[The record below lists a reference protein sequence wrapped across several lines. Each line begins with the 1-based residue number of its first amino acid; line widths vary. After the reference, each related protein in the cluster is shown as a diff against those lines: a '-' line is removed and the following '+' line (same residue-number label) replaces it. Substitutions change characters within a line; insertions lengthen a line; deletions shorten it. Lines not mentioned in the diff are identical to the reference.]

1 MIAMNR
7 NENEPTGDDQLD
19 IDLDLMGIVRR
30 RYHLIA
36 LGVLVGA
43 TLALIF
49 YLQQVPI
56 YQSELSILV
65 GQRSSEVA
73 STGTGNFVEGST
85 TIQEEIL
92 STHMELF
99 SSRKIIEQAIA
110 DGRLPVSPGDLQEN
124 LSVTKGGEGLAKSAS
139 ILKATYQDPDP
150 QLASDVLYAVYQS
163 YQGYIDSQSRDVGGE
178 AAELIA
184 RAQQENEKA
193 LREADQAYR
202 EFVASIPAL
211 VGLSNNGQN
220 ELKEVHRMRLAS
232 IEEELAGIRSELAKA
247 KSRRSVIGDFL
258 EQKEGAGDELTDAEV
273 MSVLGQEEINRIQ
286 AFVAIARSREENRS
300 EERLSDAM
308 TSASVQAEYQQLLK
322 LTSELRVLR
331 AQFGNGHPSVS
342 AMEAEI
348 DNFRQ
353 VIDDARRSQ
362 PEIERIQATPAE
374 ILDSYYKVLL
384 SDISELEKREAELLV
399 FSDEESKLAK
409 EVEMNYLLGTSLK
422 ANLDRAQQRY
432 DVVFERLQEIN
443 LANDYSGFST
453 DLIVVPMPADNPV
466 WPSKSKIAAL
476 GILAGGMLGLALALL
491 AETVDRTFKN
501 PQEVEKTVGA
511 PIMAHIPWLDVKKL
525 TRKGDRESAID
536 PMVAT
541 YHLPRGTEAETYRVI
556 RTNVLMAGKKSGHQV
571 FMITSPSPAD
581 GKSTTVANLAVSMA
595 QAGKRVL
602 LADADMRRPN
612 VHVIFGVDREPGM
625 ADYLIGD
632 SDFGDCLHPCD
643 QENLW
648 VCPHGTRTSV
658 PSELLETERFAQFL
672 QQARDQFD
680 IIFVDVPPI
689 LAVADPTIVG
699 SHVDSCYLTIQIE
712 QNNRTLVERAV
723 DIFGDHGLTIEG
735 VIVNSRK
742 SRRNHYAYSS
752 YNYYG
757 KYEHGYQKTYRKYYE
772 SAEQSDD
779 DAKPGKRVRRSS
791 AKKIDSIRPSDDR
804 VNGHAAT
811 PPVTDRVGK

>member
-1 MIAMNR
+1 MNR
-7 NENEPTGDDQLD
+7 SENEPADDDQLD
-19 IDLDLMGIVRR
+19 IDLDLLGIVRR

-36 LGVLVGA
+36 LGILVGA
-43 TLALIF
+43 TLAVFF
-49 YLQQVPI
+49 YVQQVPV
-56 YQSELSILV
+56 YQSSLKVLV
-65 GQRSSEVA
+65 GQRTSELA
-73 STGTGNFVEGST
+73 TTGTGNVIEGANSIQSNILATHVELFTSPKV
-85 TIQEEIL
+85 IEDAIL
-92 STHMELF
+92 S
-99 SSRKIIEQAIA
+99 SQVNRSV
-110 DGRLPVSPGDLQEN
+110 GVVSQN
-124 LSVTKGGEGLAKSAS
+124 LSVESGEGGGAS
-139 ILKATYQDPDP
+139 ILTAKLQDNEPEVAA
-150 QLASDVLYAVYQS
+150 LVLQAIYDS
-163 YQGYIDSQSRDVGGE
+163 YKRYIDNQSRNVGEE

-184 RAQQENEKA
+184 NAQLENEKA
-193 LREADQAYR
+193 LRQADQEYR
-202 EFVASIPAL
+202 EFVAEIPAL
-211 VGLSNNGQN
+211 VGISNSGQG
-220 ELKEVHRMRLAS
+220 ELREVHRMRLES
-232 IEEELAGIRSELAKA
+232 IEADLALVRKEIARAESRKAVIDQLTEGRS
-247 KSRRSVIGDFL
+247 IND
-258 EQKEGAGDELTDAEV
+258 LTDTQI
-273 MSVLGQEEINRIQ
+273 MSILDPSEITRIQ
-286 AFVAIARSREENRS
+286 AIVGVTRSLREDTN
-300 EERLSDAM
+300 EERLSLAAA
-308 TSASVQAEYQQLLK
+308 SATVSTEYQKLLE
-322 LTSELRVLR
+322 LTSRLRVLR
-331 AQFGNGHPSVS
+331 VQFAESHPSVV
-342 AMEAEI
+342 AMKAEI
-348 DNFRQ
+348 ENVQNAIMR
-353 VIDDARRSQ
+353 ARAEQ
-362 PEIERIQATPAE
+362 PEIERVDIEPAA
-374 ILDSYYKVLL
+374 ILQSYVGVLEKDL
-384 SDISELEKREAELLV
+384 QELRKREAELLTL
-399 FSDEESKLAK
+399 SEKESKLAK
-409 EVEMNYLLGTSLK
+409 EVEMNYLLGNSLK
-422 ANLDRAQQRY
+422 ANLDRARARY
-432 DVVFERLQEIN
+432 DVVFQRLQEIN
-443 LANDYSGFST
+443 LTNDYSGFST
-453 DLIVVPMPADNPV
+453 DLLVIPMAADAPI
-466 WPSKSKIAAL
+466 WPSKSKIAAMGL
-476 GILAGGMLGLALALL
+476 LAGGMLGLALALL

-511 PIMAHIPWLDVKKL
+511 PIMAHIPWLDIKKL

-556 RTNVLMAGKKSGHQV
+556 RTNVLLAAKKAEHQV

-632 SDFGDCLHPCD
+632 ATFDDCLHTCD

-672 QQARDQFD
+672 EQARDQFD

-804 VNGHAAT
+804 VNGHATT